1 MRAPVHFLHIRKT
14 GGMALKAALAPLA
27 AGRELRLAEHGT
39 TLPKIPEGERVVF
52 VVRDPVARFVSGFN
66 SRLRQGRPLFD
77 RPWNEAEAQA
87 FARFKT
93 PDALA
98 RALHADS
105 AEALSAMRAIRHVN
119 QPLSDWLVSDAYLR
133 ERLDDIVW
141 VGRTET
147 LADDLEEIKRRLDL
161 PQELRLPQDDVSAHR
176 TPEGMDVALSD
187 TGRAAIARWYEAD
200 VRLLEF
206 LESVRESLRKEK
218 APER

>member
-14 GGMALKAALAPLA
+14 GGMALKAALGPLA
-27 AGRELRLAEHGT
+27 AERGLRLAEHGT
-39 TLPKIPEGERVVF
+39 ALPKIPKGERVVF
-52 VVRDPVARFVSGFN
+52 VVRDPVSRFVSGFN

-77 RPWNEAEAQA
+77 RPWNEAEARA
-87 FARFKT
+87 FARFRT

-98 RALHADS
+98 QALHAD
-105 AEALSAMRAIRHVN
+105 APEARDAMRGIRHVN

-133 ERLDDIVW
+133 ERLADIVW

-147 LADDLEEIKRRLDL
+147 LEHDLEEIKRRLDL
-161 PQELRLPQDDVSAHR
+161 PQTLELPQDDVSAHR
-176 TPEGMDVALSD
+176 TPQGMDVALSD
-187 TGRAAIARWYEAD
+187 AGRAAIARWYEAD

-206 LESVRESLRKEK
+206 LETLRKEK